1 MEDLSRTTG
10 SMLKKGGGKS
20 RLGEN
25 LVQSKL
31 HRRNWQQRWFVLD
44 VEAGELRY
52 YKDATL
58 ARYKGC
64 VRLTA
69 ESSIKIPDTVHLR
82 GRHRPTKD
90 RSLNYFEIH
99 DTMDEKGR
107 ARRRPFSLRA
117 PSGEELVEW
126 LRSLHSCLLML
137 RREEVRA
144 LSSRPC
150 HGSAIEEHDD
160 DNSDIEEDDSDDI
173 IEEGPPLADLP
184 ADERK
189 GSWHLDELQE
199 VLCASDTKN
208 PLPQTESP
216 SRAMKRRPP
225 PPPTKQPPSTTLHKP
240 ANLSAAVDRTVARRL
255 AEAGGMER
263 NKFEALDALVLAT
276 ASDNPD
282 AIAVSIEHALEE
294 AGCNPGDPII
304 LAAKA
309 KLAVLEQPSE
319 MRAAKRRQVEAAL
332 GAAADVAQLGSAI
345 SDAVAFGLPLNTPS
359 VIDAQARL
367 CALVAKTPMA
377 PRRHNDPEDLSA
389 LEDSARQSSSDRLPD
404 NITRLF
410 VC

>member
-1 MEDLSRTTG
+1 MEDISRTTG

-20 RLGEN
+20 RIGEN
-25 LVQSKL
+25 LVQAKL

-44 VEAGELRY
+44 IEAGELRY

-99 DTMDEKGR
+99 DAMDEKGR
-107 ARRRPFSLRA
+107 ARQRPFSMRA

-137 RREEVRA
+137 RREEERA
-144 LSSRPC
+144 LRTGPRA
-150 HGSAIEEHDD
+150 GSAIGEHDD
-160 DNSDIEEDDSDDI
+160 DDSDIEEGDSGEI
-173 IEEGPPLADLP
+173 MEEGPPLADLP
-184 ADERK
+184 ADERT
-189 GSWHLDELQE
+189 GSWHLDELHD
-199 VLCASDTKN
+199 VLCAPDTNN
-208 PLPQTESP
+208 PPPQTESP

-225 PPPTKQPPSTTLHKP
+225 PPPTKQPPSTSLRKP
-240 ANLSAAVDRTVARRL
+240 ANLSAAVDRTLARRL
-255 AEAGGMER
+255 AEAGGEER
-263 NKFEALDALVLAT
+263 YKFEALDALVLAT
-276 ASDNPD
+276 ASDDPD

-294 AGCNPGDPII
+294 AGCNPADPII
-304 LAAKA
+304 LTAKA

-332 GAAADVAQLGSAI
+332 GAATNVAQLGSAI
-345 SDAVAFGLPLNTPS
+345 SDAVAFGLPLSTPS

-367 CALVAKTPMA
+367 CALVAKPPMA
-377 PRRHNDPEDLSA
+377 ECRDEDPEDFGA
-389 LEDSARQSSSDRLPD
+389 PGRSARQSSSARLPD